1 MIGGIRFR
9 LAHPPVDQPSDVE
22 YIHDRHYV
30 VLLVRVLVDSQ
41 NQLLSGEVGGPD
53 EYGGPERWVRFHDPG
68 GLAPAVERWVAGR
81 P

>member
-1 MIGGIRFR
+1 MIGRIRFR

-22 YIHDRHYV
+22 HPHDRYYV
-30 VLLVRVLVDSQ
+30 VLLMRVLVDSQ

-53 EYGGPERWVRFHDPG
+53 EYGGPERWVRFSDPS
-68 GLAPAVERWVAGR
+68 GLAQAVQRWVAAR